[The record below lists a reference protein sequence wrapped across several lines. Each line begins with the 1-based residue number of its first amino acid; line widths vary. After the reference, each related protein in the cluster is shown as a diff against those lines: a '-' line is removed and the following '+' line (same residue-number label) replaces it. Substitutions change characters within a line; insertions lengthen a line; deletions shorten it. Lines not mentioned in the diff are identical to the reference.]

1 MKKCRRLLTA
11 TSTLA
16 LIWSDRDLGVNAQL
30 TESDSFYLD
39 KRQEKTVIAA
49 QPDNEWSM
57 DLMFSLRQLQKNN
70 DPILFFELTVTRR
83 ANADGSFTQLPDG
96 SILQTVIQLSK
107 PDRPGVKSTADTLNY
122 YASSIK
128 VDYGKDQ

>member
-49 QPDNEWSM
+49 
-57 DLMFSLRQLQKNN
+57 
-70 DPILFFELTVTRR
+70 
-83 ANADGSFTQLPDG
+83 
-96 SILQTVIQLSK
+96 
-107 PDRPGVKSTADTLNY
+107 
-122 YASSIK
+122 
-128 VDYGKDQ
+128 